1 MGIVIVS
8 TLGCGKTYLKNIVK
22 DKVKTQDFEFSEG
35 TSIDDAIE
43 LIDENDITF
52 VPYSKDNVNMLEESS
67 IDYDLFYPS
76 KERRIEF
83 ITNAVGKR
91 MKGEDISVLDK
102 SFDSTIDEI
111 ESLELE
117 HGYLHKLNNQGEF
130 LGNYP
135 QLIGYLSNLKS

>member
-91 MKGEDISVLDK
+91 MKGKEISVLDK

-130 LGNYP
+130 LGSYP

>member
-91 MKGEDISVLDK
+91 MKGKYISVLDK

>member
-91 MKGEDISVLDK
+91 MKGKDISVLDK

-117 HGYLHKLNNQGEF
+117 HGYLHKLNSQGEF

>member
-76 KERRIEF
+76 EERRIEF

-91 MKGEDISVLDK
+91 MKGKDISVLDK

>member
-22 DKVKTQDFEFSEG
+22 DKVKAQDFEFSEG

-43 LIDENDITF
+43 LIDENNITF

-91 MKGEDISVLDK
+91 MKGKDISVLDK

>member
-91 MKGEDISVLDK
+91 MKGKEISVLDK

>member
-35 TSIDDAIE
+35 ASIDDAIE

-91 MKGEDISVLDK
+91 MKGKDISVLDK

>member
-22 DKVKTQDFEFSEG
+22 DKVKTQDFEFLEG

-91 MKGEDISVLDK
+91 MKGKDISVLDK

>member
-83 ITNAVGKR
+83 IANAVGKR
-91 MKGEDISVLDK
+91 MKGKEISVLDK